1 MNASAVSVSHSH
13 SHSDNDND
21 NDNDNRG
28 SGLADNAT
36 LQLQV
41 RAIRLQA
48 ERTHAFE
55 LALPGG
61 ALLPPVR
68 AGAHID
74 VQLPGG
80 LVRSYSLAGDPQDRT
95 HWLLGVLREVDGCGG
110 SRAMFDAVRVGDLLT
125 VSAPRNAFALAPE
138 ARHSVLLGGGI
149 GITPLKAMAHT
160 LAAQGASFELHHCA
174 RSPQHAA
181 FASELNAAMPAD
193 RLHRHFDGGDPA
205 QGLDIAALLAS
216 PAPGTHLYGCG
227 PAGFMQACADAS
239 RHWPAGSVHFEH
251 FKPPVSD
258 APAVPVA
265 LAGGFEVLLAKK
277 GIRIQVLPE
286 QTIVRAIEL
295 AGLRVPTSCLS
306 GLCGACKTDYLEGD
320 VEHNDYILS
329 DDEKA
334 RCMTLCVSRA
344 RSPLLVLDL

>member
-1 MNASAVSVSHSH
+1 M
-13 SHSDNDND
+13 SDSSNSTE
-21 NDNDNRG
+21 G
-28 SGLADNAT
+28 SGT

-48 ERTHAFE
+48 EHTHAFE
-55 LALPGG
+55 LAHPDG
-61 ALLPPVR
+61 ALLPPVL
-68 AGAHID
+68 AGAHVD

-80 LVRSYSLAGDPQDRT
+80 LMRSYSLAGDPQNRS
-95 HWLLGVLREVDGCGG
+95 HWLLGVLREVNGRGG
-110 SRAMFDAVRVGDLLT
+110 SRALHERVRVGDLLT
-125 VSAPRNAFALAPE
+125 LSAPRNAFALAPD
-138 ARHSVLLGGGI
+138 ATHSILLGGGI
-149 GITPLKAMAHT
+149 GITPLKAMAHA

-181 FASELNAAMPAD
+181 FAAELRAAVPD
-193 RLHRHFDGGDPA
+193 GQLHHHFDGGDPA
-205 QGLDIAALLAS
+205 QGLDIAALLTH
-216 PAPGTHLYGCG
+216 PAPGTHLYYCG

-251 FKPPVSD
+251 FKPPIST
-258 APAVPVA
+258 APVQP
-265 LAGGFEVLLAKK
+265 AGGFEVLLAKRR
-277 GIRIQVLPE
+277 IRLQVQPE

-306 GLCGACKTDYLEGD
+306 GLCGSCKTEYLEGE

-329 DDEKA
+329 DDEKQH
-334 RCMTLCVSRA
+334 CMTLCVSRA

>member
-1 MNASAVSVSHSH
+1 LSGSDLSAVNGVSAPSAN
-13 SHSDNDND
+13 SD
-21 NDNDNRG
+21 
-28 SGLADNAT
+28 SGVADAGT

-55 LALPGG
+55 LARPDG
-61 ALLPPVR
+61 ALLPPVL
-68 AGAHID
+68 AGAHVD

-80 LVRSYSLAGDPQDRT
+80 LLRSYSLAGDPQDRT
-95 HWLLGVLREVDGCGG
+95 HWLLGVLRELDGRGG
-110 SRAMFDAVRVGDLLT
+110 SHALHERVRVGDLLP

-149 GITPLKAMAHT
+149 GITPLKAMAHV

-181 FASELNAAMPAD
+181 FATELDAAVPAAQ
-193 RLHRHFDGGDPA
+193 LHRHFDGGDPA
-205 QGLDIAALLAS
+205 RGLDIAALLAS
-216 PAPGTHLYGCG
+216 PAPGTHLYYCG
-227 PAGFMQACADAS
+227 PGGFMQACADAS

-251 FKPPVSD
+251 FKPPVCA
-258 APAVPVA
+258 APAAP
-265 LAGGFEVLLAKK
+265 AGSFEVLLARR
-277 GIRIQVLPE
+277 GIRLQVLPE

-295 AGLRVPTSCLS
+295 AGLRVPTSCLA
-306 GLCGACKTDYLEGD
+306 GLCGSCKTGYLQGE
-320 VEHNDYILS
+320 VEHLDYILS
-329 DDEKA
+329 DEEHQH
-334 RCMTLCVSRA
+334 CMTLCVSRA

>member
-1 MNASAVSVSHSH
+1 MSI
-13 SHSDNDND
+13 SDISDRSGVGN
-21 NDNDNRG
+21 
-28 SGLADNAT
+28 SGLDDDGR
-36 LQLQV
+36 LRLQV

-55 LALPGG
+55 LASPDG
-61 ALLPPVR
+61 ALLPPVL
-68 AGAHID
+68 AGAHVD
-74 VQLPGG
+74 VHLPGG
-80 LVRSYSLAGDPQDRT
+80 LLRSYSLAGDPRDRT
-95 HWLLGVLREVDGCGG
+95 HWVLGVLRELDGSGG
-110 SRAMFDAVRVGDLLT
+110 SRAMHESVRVGDMLML
-125 VSAPRNAFALAPE
+125 SAPRNAFALAPDTP
-138 ARHSVLLGGGI
+138 HSVLLGGGI
-149 GITPLKAMAHT
+149 GITPLKAMAHA

-181 FASELNAAMPAD
+181 FAAELDATVPAG

-205 QGLDIAALLAS
+205 RGLDLAALLAR
-216 PAPGTHLYGCG
+216 PAPGTHLYYCG

-251 FKPPVSD
+251 FKPPAST
-258 APAVPVA
+258 APAMP
-265 LAGGFEVLLAKK
+265 AGSFEVLLAHK
-277 GIRIQVLPE
+277 GIRVQVLPE
-286 QTIVRAIEL
+286 QTIVRALEL

-329 DDEKA
+329 DEEHKH
-334 RCMTLCVSRA
+334 CMTLCVSRS